1 MPEPDVLT
9 VQELVVRFGGGVTAV
24 NHLSFSVAKGETL
37 AIVGESGCGKT
48 VTALSLLGLLP
59 PGASAVEGS
68 IVLEGQELVGLSQRE
83 LRHIRGRRIAMVFQD
98 PMSAL
103 NPVQTVGVQVVEAI
117 RAHRKFTRP
126 EAWQRAEDLLA
137 LVRIPEPRL
146 RLRDYPHRLSGGMR
160 QRVVIALALASDPA
174 VLVADEPT
182 TALDVTIQA
191 QILRLLSDIQRE
203 LSMAIVLITHDLG
216 VVAETAHRVMVMY
229 AGRKV
234 EVQSVYTI
242 FDRPRHPYTKGLMEA
257 TPRSEHTRDARRLE
271 EIPGIVP
278 NLAHLP
284 PGCVF
289 APRCAFAE
297 ADCGI
302 AVPPLRDIQQAAVAC
317 HHPLP

>member
-1 MPEPDVLT
+1 
-9 VQELVVRFGGGVTAV
+9 VRFAGGVTAV
-24 NHLSFSVAKGETL
+24 NGLAFSVAKGETL

-59 PGASAVEGS
+59 PKAATMTGS

-103 NPVQTVGVQVVEAI
+103 NPVQTIGVQIVEAL
-117 RAHRKFTRP
+117 RAHQRFSRT
-126 EAWQRAEDLLA
+126 EAWRRAEDLLA
-137 LVRIPEPRL
+137 LVRIPEPGS

-160 QRVVIALALASDPA
+160 QRVVIALALASNPA

-234 EVQSVYTI
+234 ETQSVYSI
-242 FDRPRHPYTKGLMEA
+242 FDQPRHPYTRGLMAA
-257 TPRSEHTRDARRLE
+257 TPRAEHTLNVRRLE

-278 NLAHLP
+278 SLAALP
-284 PGCVF
+284 DGCAF
-289 APRCAFAE
+289 APRCPFAE
-297 ADCGI
+297 TDCAMTVPSLREVGQ
-302 AVPPLRDIQQAAVAC
+302 AVVAC
-317 HHPLP
+317 HHPLQPVEGTPAV

>member
-1 MPEPDVLT
+1 
-9 VQELVVRFGGGVTAV
+9 VVRFAGGVTAV
-24 NHLSFSVAKGETL
+24 NGLSFSVAKGETL

-59 PGASAVEGS
+59 SAASSVEGS
-68 IVLEGQELVGLSQRE
+68 IVLEGRELAGLSQRE

-103 NPVQTVGVQVVEAI
+103 NPVQTIGTQLVEAVC
-117 RAHRKFTRP
+117 AHRRLSRS
-126 EAWQRAEDLLA
+126 AARQHAEDLLA
-137 LVRIPEPRL
+137 LVRMPEPRL

-203 LSMAIVLITHDLG
+203 MSMAIVLITHDLG

-234 EVQSVYTI
+234 EVQSVFTI
-242 FDRPRHPYTKGLMEA
+242 FDQPRHPYTNGLIGA
-257 TPRSEHTRDARRLE
+257 TPRSDHARDARRLE

-278 NLAHLP
+278 SLASLP
-284 PGCVF
+284 PGCAF

-297 ADCGI
+297 ADCRVAI
-302 AVPPLRDIQQAAVAC
+302 PQLQDIDQAAVAC
-317 HHPLP
+317 HHPLC